1 MRHDMKKE
9 VLEKIREEF
18 YRLKQRYETNN
29 QKQQRLEELS
39 HHPLIQE
46 YLLLQEECQTSDK
59 KNISREQCLDFA
71 SEAFFAQRKNIKE
84 TNGIFVFLGSTTDVL
99 FMCDKKDIQQ
109 EAKRSMERVYCDIE
123 KNLWASITIPLQE
136 CATFEKEHHII
147 YLNGMNTNQAFY
159 ELQNE
164 FLLDAVELG
173 QEDAVKKVL
182 EKGER
187 RK

>member
-59 KNISREQCLDFA
+59 KKHFSRAVLRFCFR
-71 SEAFFAQRKNIKE
+71 SFF
-84 TNGIFVFLGSTTDVL
+84 
-99 FMCDKKDIQQ
+99 CPKKKY
-109 EAKRSMERVYCDIE
+109 KRNEWYFC
-123 KNLWASITIPLQE
+123 IPWKHNR
-136 CATFEKEHHII
+136 CS
-147 YLNGMNTNQAFY
+147 FY
-159 ELQNE
+159 
-164 FLLDAVELG
+164 V
-173 QEDAVKKVL
+173 
-182 EKGER
+182 
-187 RK
+187 

>member
-84 TNGIFVFLGSTTDVL
+84 TN
-99 FMCDKKDIQQ
+99 
-109 EAKRSMERVYCDIE
+109 
-123 KNLWASITIPLQE
+123 
-136 CATFEKEHHII
+136 
-147 YLNGMNTNQAFY
+147 
-159 ELQNE
+159 
-164 FLLDAVELG
+164 
-173 QEDAVKKVL
+173 
-182 EKGER
+182 
-187 RK
+187 